1 MPYYISKQIS
11 LGILQLQCGFIIL
24 WYLFSSY
31 GILCIILCILL
42 LLVLSQW
49 KVNITVCVQIL
60 VEYFVTQ
67 KLVACMLLSLGMFIS
82 VHEMFLLNILLI
94 FL

>member
-1 MPYYISKQIS
+1 MHYTVYFVA
-11 LGILQLQCGFIIL
+11 L
-24 WYLFSSY
+24 SSR
-31 GILCIILCILL
+31 
-42 LLVLSQW
+42 SW
-49 KVNITVCVQIL
+49 KVNITVCVQTL

-82 VHEMFLLNILLI
+82 VHEMFLLNVLLI